1 MSDADRQRRVVVL
14 LLLMFS
20 GPLWLFLRSWYGL
33 RFLIPLTIA
42 VIIGPYLMAYIEG
55 LAGDTPNNDLSDP
68 TNAGAFFSSK
78 LLYPAL
84 ALHFFLSASLA
95 LYLWIAGR
103 PRAHPAF
110 AGRFFLLP
118 GTRNL
123 LPIDLLAVTGLVY
136 AYCYGISLPPLA
148 VPAPLLVTN
157 WAAWLDAPFI
167 AAGLPS
173 PAWDSTVL
181 AHRIADGFTLAPQP
195 FSPAFTI
202 MVVSYV
208 IVTFDAYSNDGLLR
222 FFDWGPRPQ
231 APLEKPTTASIG
243 RMPQPSADTLGAI
256 FARRSA
262 ALLRISG
269 ENDKGST

>member
-20 GPLWLFLRSWYGL
+20 SPLWLLLRSWYGF
-33 RFLIPLTIA
+33 RFLIPLAIA

-55 LAGDTPNNDLSDP
+55 LAGNTPNNDLSDT
-68 TNAGAFFSSK
+68 TNAGPFFSSP

-84 ALHFFLSASLA
+84 ALQTFLSASLA
-95 LYLWIAGR
+95 LYLLITAK
-103 PRAHPAF
+103 PQTHAAF
-110 AGRFFLLP
+110 AGRFFLAP

-123 LPIDLLAVTGLVY
+123 LPIDLLAVAGLVY
-136 AYCYGISLPPLA
+136 CYILGISLPPLA
-148 VPAPLLVTN
+148 VPEPLLVTN
-157 WAAWLDAPFI
+157 WAASLDAPFI
-167 AAGLPS
+167 AAGLPA
-173 PAWDSTVL
+173 PGWDSTVL

-195 FSPAFTI
+195 FSPAFAI
-202 MVVSYV
+202 MVISYV
-208 IVTFDAYSNDGLLR
+208 IVTIDAYSNDGLLR
-222 FFDWGPRPQ
+222 YFDWGPRPQ

-256 FARRSA
+256 FARRPA

-269 ENDKGST
+269 ENEKGST